1 MADAHEGGQMTA
13 PSDDDGVFEPFAD
26 GVTASSSPPNEGSN
40 VCRAAALAFLLRG
53 AATAAGGLTTELRA
67 LGFSDLVLQDNARD
81 WAGQNPL
88 DRLGSY
94 TARPDTNF
102 DLIRMRGWAELNE
115 NADPAG
121 AVGFLFAML
130 GSALERESAAA
141 AAALWRGLRL
151 ATQLPPPSASAR
163 RRIFEPLYFD
173 VDFDFDRRGGFWPL
187 YPPGLWEPPLSA
199 VDSDAPVRW
208 DSDRW
213 SETYQRFSYR
223 LGPGDRD
230 VDAYFIAALAFA
242 RLNQALRSPDTITR
256 SLGAA
261 ALVREA
267 DADEPASEPDLQAP
281 SDAVSTSPSVSTM
294 IHGTWAYMGDWWRP
308 RVGDFHRFIGDKY
321 RRNLYSGGAHF
332 HWSGNYR
339 ARHRARAAEFFAEWV
354 TDRAPAGIQSLFAH
368 SYGGEIAARALTLRT
383 PIQELIL
390 LSTPVTSHVKAA
402 AQSSARLIDIRL
414 PFDPVLAL
422 ELKTQRIP
430 LNYDVTR
437 VLTSWRLDHGAT
449 HKESVWLA
457 DDIAARAQLQRDQNL
472 VGR

>member
-1 MADAHEGGQMTA
+1 M
-13 PSDDDGVFEPFAD
+13 
-26 GVTASSSPPNEGSN
+26 
-40 VCRAAALAFLLRG
+40 CRAAALAFLLRG

-81 WAGQNPL
+81 WTGQNPL

-94 TARPDTNF
+94 TARTDTNF

-151 ATQLPPPSASAR
+151 ATQLPPSASAR
-163 RRIFEPLYFD
+163 RRIFERLYFD
-173 VDFDFDRRGGFWPL
+173 LDFDVDRRDGFWPL
-187 YPPGLWEPPLSA
+187 YPLGLWEPPLSA
-199 VDSDAPVRW
+199 VDSDAAVGW
-208 DSDRW
+208 DPDRW
-213 SETYQRFSYR
+213 SETYQQFSYR
-223 LGPGDRD
+223 LGPGDRY

-242 RLNQALRSPDTITR
+242 RLDQALRLPDTITQ

-267 DADEPASEPDLQAP
+267 DAYEPASELDLQAP
-281 SDAVSTSPSVSTM
+281 LDAVSTPPSVSTM

-321 RRNLYSGGAHF
+321 RQNLYSGGAHF
-332 HWSGNYR
+332 HWSGNYK

-368 SYGGEIAARALTLRT
+368 SYGGEIAARALTLGT

-422 ELKTQRIP
+422 EAKDPTDSLEPQRHKGTDI
-430 LNYDVTR
+430 VATR
-437 VLTSWRLDHGAT
+437 SRCYA
-449 HKESVWLA
+449 
-457 DDIAARAQLQRDQNL
+457 
-472 VGR
+472 

>member
-1 MADAHEGGQMTA
+1 MTA

-67 LGFSDLVLQDNARD
+67 LGFSDLVLQDNNRD
-81 WAGQNPL
+81 WTGQNPL
-88 DRLGSY
+88 GRLGSY
-94 TARPDTNF
+94 TARTDTN
-102 DLIRMRGWAELNE
+102 LNLTRMRSWAELNE

-151 ATQLPPPSASAR
+151 ATQLPSPSASAR
-163 RRIFEPLYFD
+163 RRIFEQLYFD
-173 VDFDFDRRGGFWPL
+173 LDFDRRDGFWPL
-187 YPPGLWEPPLSA
+187 HPLGLWEPPPSA
-199 VDSDAPVRW
+199 VDSDAAVRW
-208 DSDRW
+208 DPDRW
-213 SETYQRFSYR
+213 SETYQQFSYR
-223 LGPGDRD
+223 LGPSDRY

-242 RLNQALRSPDTITR
+242 RLDQALRSPDAITR

-261 ALVREA
+261 ALVRDA
-267 DADEPASEPDLQAP
+267 DAYETASELDLQAP
-281 SDAVSTSPSVSTM
+281 PDAVSTSPSVSTM

-321 RRNLYSGGAHF
+321 RRNLYSGGAYF
-332 HWSGNYR
+332 HWSGNYKP
-339 ARHRARAAEFFAEWV
+339 RHRARAAEFFAEWV
-354 TDRAPAGIQSLFAH
+354 TDRAPAGIQSSFAH
-368 SYGGEIAARALTLRT
+368 SYGGEIAARALTLGT

-402 AQSSARLIDIRL
+402 ARSSARLIDIRL

-430 LNYDVTR
+430 MNHNVTR

-449 HKESVWLA
+449 HKESTWLA
-457 DDIAARAQLQRDQNL
+457 DNIAARAQLQCDPNL

>member
-1 MADAHEGGQMTA
+1 MADADEGGQMTA

-26 GVTASSSPPNEGSN
+26 GVTASSSPPYEGSN

-53 AATAAGGLTTELRA
+53 AAIAAGGLATELRA
-67 LGFSDLVLQDNARD
+67 LGFSDLVLQDNTRD
-81 WAGQNPL
+81 WAAQDPL
-88 DRLGSY
+88 GRLGSY
-94 TARPDTNF
+94 TARTDTNL
-102 DLIRMRGWAELNE
+102 DLTRMRGWAELNE

-151 ATQLPPPSASAR
+151 ATQLPPRSASAR
-163 RRIFEPLYFD
+163 RRIFERLYFD
-173 VDFDFDRRGGFWPL
+173 LDFDLDRRDGFWPL
-187 YPPGLWEPPLSA
+187 YPLGLREPPLST
-199 VDSDAPVRW
+199 VDSDAAVQW
-208 DSDRW
+208 ESDRW

-223 LGPGDRD
+223 LRHGDRY
-230 VDAYFIAALAFA
+230 VDAYLIAALAFA
-242 RLNQALRSPDTITR
+242 RLDQALRSPDTIAR

-261 ALVREA
+261 ALVREV
-267 DADEPASEPDLQAP
+267 DAYEPPWELDLQSP

-308 RVGDFHRFIGDKY
+308 RVGDFHRFIGGKY

-332 HWSGNYR
+332 HWSGNYK

-368 SYGGEIAARALTLRT
+368 SYGGEIAARALTLGT

-402 AQSSARLIDIRL
+402 QSIARLIDIRL

-422 ELKTQRIP
+422 ELRRQRIP
-430 LNYDVTR
+430 LNRNVIR
-437 VLTSWRLDHGAT
+437 VLTSWRLDHAAT

-457 DDIAARAQLQRDQNL
+457 WHVPNERGHPVLESCCP
-472 VGR
+472 

>member
-1 MADAHEGGQMTA
+1 
-13 PSDDDGVFEPFAD
+13 
-26 GVTASSSPPNEGSN
+26 
-40 VCRAAALAFLLRG
+40 
-53 AATAAGGLTTELRA
+53 
-67 LGFSDLVLQDNARD
+67 
-81 WAGQNPL
+81 
-88 DRLGSY
+88 
-94 TARPDTNF
+94 
-102 DLIRMRGWAELNE
+102 
-115 NADPAG
+115 
-121 AVGFLFAML
+121 ML
-130 GSALERESAAA
+130 GSVLERESAAA

-151 ATQLPPPSASAR
+151 ATQLPPRSASAR
-163 RRIFEPLYFD
+163 RRIFERLYFD
-173 VDFDFDRRGGFWPL
+173 LDFDFDRRDGFWPL
-187 YPPGLWEPPLSA
+187 YPLGRWEPPLSTVDFDA
-199 VDSDAPVRW
+199 VGW
-208 DSDRW
+208 DPDRW

-223 LGPGDRD
+223 LGSGDRY
-230 VDAYFIAALAFA
+230 VDAYIIAALAFA
-242 RLNQALRSPDTITR
+242 RLDQALRSPDTITR

-267 DADEPASEPDLQAP
+267 DAYKPASDPDPRSP

-332 HWSGNYR
+332 HWSGNYKE
-339 ARHRARAAEFFAEWV
+339 RHRARAAEFFAEWV

-368 SYGGEIAARALTLRT
+368 SYGGEIAARALAIGT

-422 ELKTQRIP
+422 ELRRQRIP
-430 LNYDVTR
+430 LNHNVTM

-457 DDIAARAQLQRDQNL
+457 DDIAARAQLQRDPNL
-472 VGR
+472 VVR

>member
-1 MADAHEGGQMTA
+1 MTA

-26 GVTASSSPPNEGSN
+26 GVTASSSPPNEGTN

-53 AATAAGGLTTELRA
+53 AATAADGLTTELRA

-81 WAGQNPL
+81 WTDQDPL
-88 DRLGSY
+88 GRLGSY
-94 TARPDTNF
+94 TARTDANL
-102 DLIRMRGWAELNE
+102 DLTRMRGWAELNQ
-115 NADPAG
+115 NADRAG

-151 ATQLPPPSASAR
+151 ATQLRPPSASAR
-163 RRIFEPLYFD
+163 RKIFERLY
-173 VDFDFDRRGGFWPL
+173 FDFDRRDGFWPL
-187 YPPGLWEPPLSA
+187 YPLGPWEPPPSA
-199 VDSDAPVRW
+199 VDSDAAGRW
-208 DSDRW
+208 DPDRW
-213 SETYQRFSYR
+213 SETYQQFSYR
-223 LGPGDRD
+223 LGPGDRY
-230 VDAYFIAALAFA
+230 VDSYFIAALAFA
-242 RLNQALRSPDTITR
+242 RLAQALRSPDTITR

-261 ALVREA
+261 ALAREA
-267 DADEPASEPDLQAP
+267 DAYEPASEVDPQSP

-332 HWSGNYR
+332 HWSGNYKE
-339 ARHRARAAEFFAEWV
+339 RHRARAAEFFAEWA

-368 SYGGEIAARALTLRT
+368 SYGGEIAARALTLGT

-390 LSTPVTSHVKAA
+390 LSTPVTSHVTIA

-430 LNYDVTR
+430 LNHNVTR

-457 DDIAARAQLQRDQNL
+457 DDIAAQAQLQRDPKL
-472 VGR
+472 VDR

>member
-1 MADAHEGGQMTA
+1 MTA

-26 GVTASSSPPNEGSN
+26 GVTARSSPPNEGSN
-40 VCRAAALAFLLRG
+40 VCRAAALAFLLG
-53 AATAAGGLTTELRA
+53 GTATAGGGLTTELRA
-67 LGFSDLVLQDNARD
+67 MGFSNLVVGDNAQD
-81 WAGQNPL
+81 WTGQVPL

-94 TARPDTNF
+94 VARTGT
-102 DLIRMRGWAELNE
+102 DLDLTRMRGWAELNE
-115 NADPAG
+115 NGDPAG

-151 ATQLPPPSASAR
+151 ATQLPPSSASAR
-163 RRIFEPLYFD
+163 RRIFERLYFD
-173 VDFDFDRRGGFWPL
+173 LDFDFDRRDGFWPL
-187 YPPGLWEPPLSA
+187 YQLGLWEPPLPA
-199 VDSDAPVRW
+199 VDSDAASRW
-208 DSDRW
+208 DPDRW
-213 SETYQRFSYR
+213 SETYQQISYR
-223 LGPGDRD
+223 VGPGDRY
-230 VDAYFIAALAFA
+230 VNAYLIAALVFA
-242 RLNQALRSPDTITR
+242 RLDQALRSLDTITR

-267 DADEPASEPDLQAP
+267 DGYEPASELDLQSAP
-281 SDAVSTSPSVSTM
+281 GAVSTSPSVSTM
-294 IHGTWAYMGDWWRP
+294 IHGTSAYMGAWWRP

-332 HWSGNYR
+332 HWSGSYK

-354 TDRAPAGIQSLFAH
+354 TDRAPSLFGH
-368 SYGGEIAARALTLRT
+368 SYGGEVAARALTLGT
-383 PIQELIL
+383 PIQEMIL

-422 ELKTQRIP
+422 ELRTQRIP
-430 LNYDVTR
+430 LNHNVTR

-449 HKESVWLA
+449 HKESVWVA
-457 DDIAARAQLQRDQNL
+457 DDIAARAKLQRDPNL
-472 VGR
+472 VGT

>member
-1 MADAHEGGQMTA
+1 MADAYGGGQMTA

-26 GVTASSSPPNEGSN
+26 RVTARSSPANEGSN
-40 VCRAAALAFLLRG
+40 VCRASALAFLLRG
-53 AATAAGGLTTELRA
+53 AATAMDGLTTELRA
-67 LGFSDLVLQDNARD
+67 LGFSDLVLQDDARD
-81 WAGQNPL
+81 WTGQDPL
-88 DRLGSY
+88 DQLGNY
-94 TARPDTNF
+94 TVGTDT
-102 DLIRMRGWAELNE
+102 DLDLTRMRGWAELNE
-115 NADPAG
+115 NANPAG

-130 GSALERESAAA
+130 GSAFERESAAA

-163 RRIFEPLYFD
+163 RRIFEWLYFD
-173 VDFDFDRRGGFWPL
+173 LDFDFDRRDGFLPL
-187 YPPGLWEPPLSA
+187 YPLGLWEPPLSA
-199 VDSDAPVRW
+199 IDPDAAVRW
-208 DSDRW
+208 DPHRW
-213 SETYQRFSYR
+213 SETYRQFWYR
-223 LGPGDRD
+223 LRPGDRY

-242 RLNQALRSPDTITR
+242 RLDQALRSPDTITR

-261 ALVREA
+261 ALVREG
-267 DADEPASEPDLQAP
+267 DAYEPASEFDLQSP
-281 SDAVSTSPSVSTM
+281 SGAVSTSPSVSTM
-294 IHGTWAYMGDWWRP
+294 IHGTSAYMGDWWRP
-308 RVGDFHRFIGDKY
+308 RVGDLHRFIGDKY

-332 HWSGNYR
+332 HWSGNYN

-368 SYGGEIAARALTLRT
+368 SYGGEIAARAQTLGT

-390 LSTPVTSHVKAA
+390 LSTPVTSHVNTA
-402 AQSSARLIDIRL
+402 AQSSALLIDIRL

-430 LNYDVTR
+430 LNHNVTR

-457 DDIAARAQLQRDQNL
+457 DDIAARAQLQRDPNL